1 MPVRRRSHG
10 DPCAPAV
17 GVRAPLPHRLQAL
30 DGRHHHIPDGECH
43 PSFTRRGGGGGF
55 LCDPTQRF
63 DNGTASWSSLL
74 YSLDGL
80 LVFQQRP
87 GLYIVCNPVTR
98 QWTNL
103 PVLAPEPCFTAFP
116 CGFYLHKFSGE
127 YRLLCH
133 GQLKSSGE
141 YRLLSSEWNDY
152 YYILA
157 CGGANKPRRLSRAPA
172 DRPIIMGY
180 GQPVAHG
187 EILHWFSFHPRAIST
202 GKMLAFRLMSRPP
215 GVTEAALLELDGS
228 LCAAAITPGAVAWL
242 HIWVL
247 QDYKSERWT
256 LRLRMEVP
264 PPRRV
269 GCTFVVSR
277 AISAG
282 EGEGE
287 GRSSR
292 ILVGDPYCPVVML
305 VDLEE
310 ERVRKEIHFRC
321 TPSFLVFRES
331 LVPHA
336 FFQLPRCPELRPLKF
351 PD

>member
-1 MPVRRRSHG
+1 
-10 DPCAPAV
+10 
-17 GVRAPLPHRLQAL
+17 
-30 DGRHHHIPDGECH
+30 
-43 PSFTRRGGGGGF
+43 
-55 LCDPTQRF
+55 
-63 DNGTASWSSLL
+63 
-74 YSLDGL
+74 
-80 LVFQQRP
+80 
-87 GLYIVCNPVTR
+87 
-98 QWTNL
+98 
-103 PVLAPEPCFTAFP
+103 
-116 CGFYLHKFSGE
+116 
-127 YRLLCH
+127 
-133 GQLKSSGE
+133 
-141 YRLLSSEWNDY
+141 
-152 YYILA
+152 
-157 CGGANKPRRLSRAPA
+157 
-172 DRPIIMGY
+172 MGY